1 MASSNIKPL
10 QQLLLRSNNEPVSP
24 INTLAVF
31 RLNIKN
37 PKHDPTIILPKTI
50 TSFTSKIIA
59 ITVKHVAII
68 ADILVLNPSIPS
80 VKFIAFVV
88 PSITNI
94 TKGIY
99 KSIGNTIYF
108 LAKGINV
115 SVPSF
120 NPSIR
125 YNTYATDITS
135 NPSILYAGFNPFVS
149 LKTNFLKSSIKPIVP
164 NPIVINSNGR
174 IFLAVSGSLVL

>member
-94 TKGIY
+94 TKVY
-99 KSIGNTIYF
+99 TKA
-108 LAKGINV
+108 LV
-115 SVPSF
+115 
-120 NPSIR
+120 
-125 YNTYATDITS
+125 
-135 NPSILYAGFNPFVS
+135 ILYIS
-149 LKTNFLKSSIKPIVP
+149 
-164 NPIVINSNGR
+164 
-174 IFLAVSGSLVL
+174 